1 MADAKLSELTAA
13 TSAAAS
19 DSMYLVQSSTSKKI
33 TVANL
38 FGDVDT
44 PAVFGDKIQIQ
55 DTETFTASSGA
66 LSVTTNIS
74 YVSNPSGSGSLSL
87 AAGSDGQIKIIIMT
101 SNTSAV
107 TSTLTGSNVEGDV
120 AFDAAGDTATMIYTN
135 SKWYMI
141 GGTATI
147 S

>member
-1 MADAKLSELTAA
+1 MADAKLSEMTAA
-13 TSAAAS
+13 NSAAAS

-55 DTETFTASSGA
+55 DTDTMTSIGA
-66 LSVTTNIS
+66 VGVTTNIT
-74 YVSNPSGSGSLSL
+74 YLNNLTDSGNLSI

-101 SNTSAV
+101 SNTGSQTA
-107 TSTLTGSNVEGDV
+107 TLTGSNVEGDV
-120 AFDAAGDTATMIYTN
+120 EFDAAGDTATMIYTN
-135 SKWYMI
+135 RKWYMI

>member
-13 TSAAAS
+13 TSAASS
-19 DSMYLVQSSTSKKI
+19 DSMYLVQSNTSKKI
-33 TVANL
+33 TVAN
-38 FGDVDT
+38 FFADVDT

-55 DTETFTASSGA
+55 DSETITEPGA
-66 LSVTTNIS
+66 CSVTTNITL
-74 YVSNPSGSGSLSL
+74 VSNPSGNGNLTL
-87 AAGSDGQIKIIIMT
+87 AAGSDGQIKIIIMV
-101 SNTSAV
+101 SNTGA
-107 TSTLTGSNVEGDV
+107 TTQTLTGSNVEGDV
-120 AFDAAGDTATMIYTN
+120 EFDAAGDTATMIYTN

>member
-1 MADAKLSELTAA
+1 MADSKLSEMTAA

-38 FGDVDT
+38 FADIDT
-44 PAVFGDKIQIQ
+44 PAIFGDKIQIQ
-55 DTETFTASSGA
+55 DSETVTEAGA
-66 LSVTTNIS
+66 LSVTTNITLIT
-74 YVSNPSGSGSLSL
+74 NPSGSGNLTIGVGL
-87 AAGSDGQIKIIIMT
+87 DGQIKIIIMT
-101 SNTSAV
+101 SNTGS
-107 TSTLTGSNVEGDV
+107 TTMTLTGSNVEGDV
-120 AFDAAGDTATMIYTN
+120 EFDAAGDTATMIYTN

>member
-19 DSMYLVQSSTSKKI
+19 DSLYLVQSSTSKKI

-38 FGDVDT
+38 FADIDT
-44 PAVFGDKIQIQ
+44 PAIFGDKIQIQ
-55 DTETFTASSGA
+55 DSETVTEAGA
-66 LSVTTNIS
+66 LSVTTNITLIT
-74 YVSNPSGSGSLSL
+74 NPSGSGNLTIGVGL
-87 AAGSDGQIKIIIMT
+87 DGQIKIIIMT
-101 SNTSAV
+101 SNTGS
-107 TSTLTGSNVEGDV
+107 TTMTLTGSNVEGDV
-120 AFDAAGDTATMIYTN
+120 EFDAAGDTATMIYTN

>member
-1 MADAKLSELTAA
+1 MADAKLSEMTAA
-13 TSAAAS
+13 NSAAAS

-55 DTETFTASSGA
+55 DTDTMTSIGA
-66 LSVTTNIS
+66 VGVTTNIT
-74 YVSNPSGSGSLSL
+74 YLNNLTDSGNLSI

-101 SNTSAV
+101 SNTGSQTA
-107 TSTLTGSNVEGDV
+107 TLTGSNVEGDV
-120 AFDAAGDTATMIYTN
+120 EFDAAGDTATMIYTN

>member
-38 FGDVDT
+38 FADIDT

-55 DTETFTASSGA
+55 DSETVTEAGA
-66 LSVTTNIS
+66 LSVTTNITLIT
-74 YVSNPSGSGSLSL
+74 NPSGSGNLTIGV
-87 AAGSDGQIKIIIMT
+87 GSDGQIKIIIMT
-101 SNTSAV
+101 SNTGS
-107 TSTLTGSNVEGDV
+107 TTMTLTGSNVEGDV
-120 AFDAAGDTATMIYTN
+120 EFDAAGDTATMIYTN

-147 S
+147 T

>member
-38 FGDVDT
+38 FADVDT

-55 DTETFTASSGA
+55 DSETITEAGA
-66 LSVTTNIS
+66 LSVSTNIS
-74 YVSNPSGSGSLSL
+74 LITNPSGSGSITIP
-87 AAGSDGQIKIIIMT
+87 AGADGQIKIVIMT
-101 SNTSAV
+101 ANTGAA
-107 TSTLTGSNVEGDV
+107 TMTLGGSNVEGDV

>member
-38 FGDVDT
+38 FADIDT

-55 DTETFTASSGA
+55 DSETFTAASGE

-74 YVSNPSGSGSLSL
+74 YLSNPTSPGSISLPT
-87 AAGSDGQIKIIIMT
+87 GSDGQVKIVIMI
-101 SNTSAV
+101 SNIGGH
-107 TSTLTGSNVEGDV
+107 TSTLTGSNVEGSI

>member
-38 FGDVDT
+38 FADIDT
-44 PAVFGDKIQIQ
+44 PAIFGDKIQIQ
-55 DTETFTASSGA
+55 DSETVTEAGA
-66 LSVTTNIS
+66 LSVTTNITLIT
-74 YVSNPSGSGSLSL
+74 NPSGSGNLTIGV
-87 AAGSDGQIKIIIMT
+87 GSDGQIKIIIMT
-101 SNTSAV
+101 SNTGS
-107 TSTLTGSNVEGDV
+107 TTMTLTGSNVEGDV
-120 AFDAAGDTATMIYTN
+120 EFDAAGDTATMIYTN

>member
-38 FGDVDT
+38 FGDIDT

-55 DTETFTASSGA
+55 DSETITEAGA

-74 YVSNPSGSGSLSL
+74 LVTNPSSSGNLTIPV
-87 AAGSDGQIKIIIMT
+87 GVEGQVKIVIMT
-101 SNTSAV
+101 SNTGA
-107 TSTLTGSNVEGDV
+107 TTMTLSGSNVEGSI

>member
-1 MADAKLSELTAA
+1 MADAKLSELAAA

-33 TVANL
+33 TVAD
-38 FGDVDT
+38 FFADVDT

-55 DTETFTASSGA
+55 DTDTMTGA
-66 LSVTTNIS
+66 GAVSVSTNIT
-74 YVSNPSGSGSLSL
+74 YL
-87 AAGSDGQIKIIIMT
+87 ADPTANGNLTITTGSDGQIKIIIMPT
-101 SNTSAV
+101 NTSGY
-107 TSTLTGSNVEGDV
+107 TYTLSGSSVQGSI
-120 AFDAAGDTATMIYTN
+120 AFSAAGDTATLIYTN

-147 S
+147 